1 MNTSRKLAAHILLLL
16 MASTIVVGQNG
27 SVWETKKAGWQLLSP
42 DERKEVFK
50 FAEDYKAYLRIAR
63 SALTSAAEVMRIAR
77 SVGFQDFHD
86 PSQVKPGARLI
97 FNNRDRAAI
106 LAVVGSEPLT
116 AGSRV
121 IGTHHDSP
129 HIDLKARPLVTAGG
143 FALFKTV
150 YYGGIKKYQWANLPL
165 ALIGRIDTKDGRRV
179 NVSIG
184 LAPGDPVFVIPD
196 NAPHSD
202 AELHTRTYTEV
213 LKGEELDPVAGS
225 IPDSKSSVI
234 GQVAQELASKYDIR
248 EEDLVSAEL
257 QLVPAESPA
266 DVGIDRGLVGAY
278 GQDDRLSSYC
288 AARAIVDLKGSP
300 GKTALAYLSNFEEV
314 GSVNN
319 TGAES
324 EFLNSTLAEIASSQR
339 GAGYSDM
346 DLRRALR
353 NSQVISAD
361 TNDGINPIFPNTSEP
376 SNAARLGYGVTIKR
390 YGHGFDANSEYTARI
405 RDILDKNS
413 IPWQTQTPKVDVGGG
428 GTIGGFMSRQEMEV
442 IDLGIPLLSM
452 HAPFEMS
459 SKVDLWNFY
468 RFMLAFYGS

>member
-1 MNTSRKLAAHILLLL
+1 MNTRRKIAVSLTLLLIAATL
-16 MASTIVVGQNG
+16 AVGQNG
-27 SVWETKKAGWQLLSP
+27 SVWETKKSSWSLLDP
-42 DERKEVFK
+42 DQRKDVFK
-50 FAEDYKAYLRIAR
+50 FAEDYKAYLQVAR
-63 SALTSAAEVMRIAR
+63 SALTSAAEVMRMAR
-77 SVGFQDFHD
+77 AAGFQEFRD
-86 PSQVKPGARLI
+86 PAQVKPGARLI
-97 FNNRDRAAI
+97 FNNRDRALI
-106 LAVVGSEPLT
+106 LAAIGSDPVV

-129 HIDLKARPLVTAGG
+129 HIDLKARPIIMEGG

-179 NVSIG
+179 DVSIG
-184 LAPGDPVFVIPD
+184 LAAGDPVFVIPD

-202 AELHTRTYTEV
+202 TELHSRTYTDV
-213 LKGEELDPVAGS
+213 LKGEELNPVAGS
-225 IPDSKSSVI
+225 IPDPTSSVI
-234 GQVAQELASKYDIR
+234 GEVTRELDSRYNIR

-257 QLVPAESPA
+257 QLVPASNPA
-266 DVGIDRGLVGAY
+266 DVGIDRGIVGAY

-288 AARAIVDLKGSP
+288 AARALIDLKSNP
-300 GKTALAYLSNFEEV
+300 ARTALAYLSNFEEV

-324 EFLNSTLAEIASSQR
+324 EFLNSTLAEIASAERRSS
-339 GAGYSDM
+339 YSDI

-390 YGHGFDANSEYTARI
+390 YGRGFDGNSEYIAHI

-442 IDLGIPLLSM
+442 IDLGVPLLSM

-468 RFMLAFYGS
+468 RFMLAFYAS